1 MDLFG
6 VTRSHYIA
14 QKDEASFDMN
24 VLANNQT
31 DEDALR
37 KMVGALRRFN
47 EASQALN
54 LLDALESHY
63 KGAGLEQQPQQPET
77 TEKNEN

>member
-47 EASQALN
+47 EASQALS

-63 KGAGLEQQPQQPET
+63 KGTGLEQQPQT
-77 TEKNEN
+77 TEENEN

>member
-47 EASQALN
+47 EASQALS

-63 KGAGLEQQPQQPET
+63 KGAGLEQQPET

>member
-24 VLANNQT
+24 VLANNQS
-31 DEDALR
+31 DEDAIR

-63 KGAGLEQQPQQPET
+63 KGAGLEKQPET